1 MVLFVLQVLVS
12 KETSLWQRN
21 EYKPNKL
28 KKMSKEQLE
37 LLKKAIQDVC
47 YDYLIDEL
55 SEDYQT
61 LETDLYNN
69 IKEKLQ

>member
-1 MVLFVLQVLVS
+1 MGLKNQFVLNTLTLKKQ
-12 KETSLWQRN
+12 
-21 EYKPNKL
+21 KPNN
-28 KKMSKEQLE
+28 KKMTKEQLE
-37 LLKKAIQDVC
+37 LLKEAIANVC

>member
-1 MVLFVLQVLVS
+1 
-12 KETSLWQRN
+12 
-21 EYKPNKL
+21 
-28 KKMSKEQLE
+28 MSKEQLE
-37 LLKKAIQDVC
+37 LLKEAIASVC

>member
-1 MVLFVLQVLVS
+1 MCLAGLR
-12 KETSLWQRN
+12 QRK

-37 LLKKAIQDVC
+37 LLKEAIANVC

-61 LETDLYNN
+61 LETDLYNAV
-69 IKEKLQ
+69 KEKLQ

>member
-1 MVLFVLQVLVS
+1 
-12 KETSLWQRN
+12 
-21 EYKPNKL
+21 
-28 KKMSKEQLE
+28 MSKEQLE

-55 SEDYQT
+55 SEEYQT

>member
-1 MVLFVLQVLVS
+1 
-12 KETSLWQRN
+12 
-21 EYKPNKL
+21 
-28 KKMSKEQLE
+28 MSKEQLE
-37 LLKKAIQDVC
+37 LLKEAIANVC

-61 LETDLYNN
+61 LENDLFTA

>member
-1 MVLFVLQVLVS
+1 MVLFVLQALVS
-12 KETSLWQRN
+12 KETSLWQRK

-37 LLKKAIQDVC
+37 LLKEAIANVC

-61 LETDLYNN
+61 LETDLYNAV
-69 IKEKLQ
+69 KEKLS

>member
-1 MVLFVLQVLVS
+1 M
-12 KETSLWQRN
+12 
-21 EYKPNKL
+21 L
-28 KKMSKEQLE
+28 KKINQIEKENNKKMTKEQLE
-37 LLKKAIQDVC
+37 LIKEAIANVC

-69 IKEKLQ
+69 IKEKLS

>member
-1 MVLFVLQVLVS
+1 MFVLQVLVS

-69 IKEKLQ
+69 IKEKLS